1 MLYKLPL
8 RELQFLTNFW
18 THWLVLVLTLFAFT
32 AIIHYWPVLKYFQ
45 VMVFIDNLFS
55 FLFISLTNSHSLVP
69 FLLPVLCKCLSPRS
83 FIRCLLWFGVLIL
96 VSLISL
102 ALNLTYMLMTWSSLS
117 FSEFNFVLHTSVWI
131 AQWHLRSITEI
142 TKFCFPFLALI

>member
-1 MLYKLPL
+1 MLCKLSL
-8 RELQFLTNFW
+8 RDLQFLTNFRI
-18 THWLVLVLTLFAFT
+18 HWLAFVLTLFAFT
-32 AIIHYWPVLKYFQ
+32 AIVHYWAVLKYLQ
-45 VMVFIDNLFS
+45 VMVFIDNLFC
-55 FLFISLTNSHSLVP
+55 FLFITLTNSHSPVP

-102 ALNLTYMLMTWSSLS
+102 ALNLTHMLMTSSSFS
-117 FSEFNFVLHTSVWI
+117 FSEFNFVLHTSVRI
-131 AQWHLRSITEI
+131 AQWHLKSITEI